1 MLQSPLLCFRAVF
14 QSAKHPKARSQA
26 VTSMVQKVSGSPKPI
41 STLAKLAALQA
52 PRRDYDGASQTCDR
66 KRNAKRPLAQRYTSQ
81 VIAQHVLSLYDRGK
95 S

>member
-52 PRRDYDGASQTCDR
+52 PRRDYDGHHKHATMTGHH
-66 KRNAKRPLAQRYTSQ
+66 KHAIANATQNG
-81 VIAQHVLSLYDRGK
+81 H
-95 S
+95 